1 MAGIHGKALLSDNF
15 ASLSS
20 NVFLREPLSTTTDR
34 LAPSTIIVLG
44 WLNALPRHL
53 RKYIAGYNSMY
64 PTARVILVLT
74 TSREAI
80 QSDVVQQARLER
92 VLEAVLSET
101 EPRILVH
108 CFSNGGAAQLC
119 HLARAYKHVVGKAH
133 ASVTASDVLL
143 PINATIMDSCPG
155 KLRFQQGIRA
165 YKTGL
170 PANPLLYALGSLAAY
185 PTVAVAGLFLVVSGH
200 RDPIERMRGDLLNV
214 GLFEQ
219 DAPRCYIFSKT
230 DKLVDFA
237 DVETHIR
244 EATGSG
250 FKVQSEIFEGSEHV
264 SHIAKDEKRYW
275 EAVQNTWESRVKK
288 GWRTSAEPLLP
299 PAIRPYSSKL

>member
-1 MAGIHGKALLSDNF
+1 VPPSTGIYARDWE
-15 ASLSS
+15 SS
-20 NVFLREPLSTTTDR
+20 RFCGRKRSPTTDKCHNY
-34 LAPSTIIVLG
+34 G
-44 WLNALPRHL
+44 F
-53 RKYIAGYNSMY
+53 
-64 PTARVILVLT
+64 
-74 TSREAI
+74 
-80 QSDVVQQARLER
+80 
-92 VLEAVLSET
+92 LSW
-101 EPRILVH
+101 
-108 CFSNGGAAQLC
+108 
-119 HLARAYKHVVGKAH
+119 
-133 ASVTASDVLL
+133 
-143 PINATIMDSCPG
+143 

-230 DKLVDFA
+230 DKLVDFG

-275 EAVQNTWESRVKK
+275 EAVQNTWEGRFKK
-288 GWRTSAEPLLP
+288 VLSTPAEPLLP
-299 PAIRPYSSKL
+299 PGSRPHSSKL